1 MNNETEVLRE
11 NFALILRLKEQAEAL
26 RKESDMLLSGMRDI
40 LSAQTPAALYQNMFD
55 VFASLIPYQTC
66 FILAH
71 ERPGFMVCKTATDSR
86 FLDTK
91 WAVDDVLKRT
101 LLGTPTAVFN
111 ARIQP
116 AWQTLEHLTE
126 TTAAVLYCPFIDNNK
141 TSIIVFCA
149 TEIGFY
155 TQMHIATAERY
166 REFTEQTLM
175 SVQAKLEALESQKLK
190 KEREQVELSMVQSE
204 KMASLGLLAAG
215 VAHEINNPLAFV
227 NSNFDAL
234 SGYMPSLAKF
244 FAKTHCVLKS
254 ELPSEEKLLQI
265 EALFNEYDIEMLMED
280 LQEISEDSKDGIERV
295 CDIVKSLQAFT
306 QDNDQDEAAVFDLNQ
321 CVADSLRLLKSK
333 VKNTVSITQN
343 LQKLPKLKGSAG
355 KVNQVLVNLMV
366 NALQAMASSAQ
377 LQITT
382 GYLDAPEI
390 QQLHPHSQCHTA
402 GVTEQ
407 HAFVAIRDN
416 GCGIAADKLDSI
428 FEPFFTTKPIGE
440 GTGLGL
446 YITYTL
452 VQALGGEISVTSEL
466 NVGTEFTVTFPIPFT
481 S

>member
-1 MNNETEVLRE
+1 MSNETEVLRE

-40 LSAQTPAALYQNMFD
+40 LSAQTPEALYHNMFD
-55 VFASLIPYQTC
+55 VFASLIPYKTC
-66 FILAH
+66 FILSH
-71 ERPGFMVCKTATDSR
+71 DTPGYMVCKTSTDNA

-116 AWQTLEHLTE
+116 AWQALDMQVKPPS
-126 TTAAVLYCPFIDNNK
+126 AVLYCPFIDNNK
-141 TSIIVFCA
+141 TSIIVFCSA
-149 TEIGFY
+149 EIGFY
-155 TQMHIATAERY
+155 TQTHIATAERY

-190 KEREQVELSMVQSE
+190 KEREQVQLSMVQSE

-234 SGYMPSLAKF
+234 SGYMPSLAQF
-244 FAKTHCVLKS
+244 FAKTQNVLKTQ
-254 ELPSEEKLLQI
+254 LPSETKLQQI

-280 LQEISEDSKDGIERV
+280 LQEISEDSKEGIDRV

-306 QDNDQDEAAVFDLNQ
+306 QDNDKDDKAFFDLNK
-321 CVADSLRLLKSK
+321 CIDDSLRLLKSK
-333 VKNTVSITQN
+333 FKNTVQISKN
-343 LQKLPKLKGSAG
+343 LDLVPVLKGSPG

-366 NALQAMASSAQ
+366 NAIQAMASSAQ
-377 LQITT
+377 LHITS
-382 GYLDAPEI
+382 GVLDAPSI
-390 QQLHPHSQCHTA
+390 HTIHA
-402 GVTEQ
+402 SSHQAKANGPTSN
-407 HAFVAIRDN
+407 AFVTIRDN
-416 GCGIAADKLDSI
+416 GCGIAADKIDSI

-452 VQALGGEISVTSEL
+452 VQALGGDISVNSEL
-466 NVGTEFTVTFPIPFT
+466 NVGTEFTVTFPVPNQE
-481 S
+481 